1 MAKKRKILILNGP
14 NLNLLGT
21 RQPDIYGRLTLAQIE
36 KRVRALAKELA
47 VEIDFRQSN
56 NEGELV
62 SWIQQAAGKFAALV
76 INPAAYTHT
85 SLAMRDA
92 ISAVGIPTIE
102 IHISNIH
109 KREQFRHHSFIA
121 RGGGWANRGIRIEQ
135 LSVGIAC
142 CPSRAIRRKK
152 SYSNNLPLPKFFLFI
167 SSINLS
173 RSFSRSMV
181 WLRNSLSSFCRGVY
195 CGRVVS

>member
-1 MAKKRKILILNGP
+1 MAKKPNILILNGP

-62 SWIQQAAGKFAALV
+62 TWIQQAADKFAALV

-121 RGGGWANRGIRIEQ
+121 EVA
-135 LSVGIAC
+135 VGQIAGFGLD
-142 CPSRAIRRKK
+142 SYLLGLRAAVAG
-152 SYSNNLPLPKFFLFI
+152 L
-167 SSINLS
+167 
-173 RSFSRSMV
+173 
-181 WLRNSLSSFCRGVY
+181 
-195 CGRVVS
+195 